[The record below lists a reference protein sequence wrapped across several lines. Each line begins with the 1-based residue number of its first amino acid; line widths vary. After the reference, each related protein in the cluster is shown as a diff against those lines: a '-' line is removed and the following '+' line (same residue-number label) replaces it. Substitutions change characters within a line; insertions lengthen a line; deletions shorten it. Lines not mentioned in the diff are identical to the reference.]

1 MSSLKYN
8 LCSAYLQIVDNKLA
22 KQKKF
27 LQEFVIDIFDEP
39 FNLLDSSMSANV
51 NPKKYFAE
59 VNNRVNSL
67 FKYAD
72 MLNLYPV
79 FLTVTCPPRFHL
91 NSNSYDGSS
100 VKESVKYLSTRWASF
115 LRLKIFKNI
124 KNAVNHNMIYIR
136 VLEPH
141 KDGTPHCHVLMFI
154 PKNFILPVK
163 KVFKRH
169 FSSDGATRNA
179 NNEAFKYTWSGHAGG
194 AIAYILKYINKTF
207 KHALEDKMTL
217 EAYYYAFH
225 SIRRF
230 TTSQTLLPLYV
241 HRRIKQHE
249 KFRDFIWTTLKYK
262 DGTIYHIFDKKVFL
276 YRYMTEDDGL
286 QEDVLYSRS
295 PDLDQLFPKKK
306 VHVPSRIKKYSAI
319 SSSTKLKDSST
330 PVFMN
335 DKISDYVF
343 NYGRAFIPTKPFEEY
358 SNFVLLEYY
367 NNLDI
372 DHCDI
377 NHLIHIRNI
386 CVSRDLVCSD
396 PILKD
401 QLFGFNDYKNLI
413 TFEV

>member
-8 LCSAYLQIVDNKLA
+8 LCASDLETVDNKLA

-67 FKYAD
+67 FKYSD

-79 FLTVTCPPRFHL
+79 FLTVTCPPRFHS

-241 HRRIKQHE
+241 HRRIKHNE
-249 KFRDFIWTTLKYK
+249 KFRDFIWSTLKYK

-286 QEDVLYSRS
+286 QEDVIYSRS
-295 PDLDQLFPKKK
+295 PDLDQLFPKKIT
-306 VHVPSRIKKYSAI
+306 H
-319 SSSTKLKDSST
+319 T
-330 PVFMN
+330 PVVIKSSRKSQPPSIFIN
-335 DKISDYVF
+335 DRLSEYVF
-343 NYGRAFIPTKPFEEY
+343 NHNRFYVAKKPFEEY
-358 SNFVLLEYY
+358 SNFAILEYY
-367 NNLDI
+367 NNLDV

-386 CVSRDLVCSD
+386 CVSRELVNSD

>member
-8 LCSAYLQIVDNKLA
+8 LCASDLKIVDNKLA

-79 FLTVTCPPRFHL
+79 FLTVTCPPRFHS

-207 KHALEDKMTL
+207 KHALDDKMTL

-241 HRRIKQHE
+241 HRRIKHNE
-249 KFRDFIWTTLKYK
+249 KFRDFIWSTLKYK

-286 QEDVLYSRS
+286 QEDVIYSRS
-295 PDLDQLFPKKK
+295 PVLDELFPKKITHTPK
-306 VHVPSRIKKYSAI
+306 SIKAFR
-319 SSSTKLKDSST
+319 DT
-330 PVFMN
+330 PKPLIYIN
-335 DKISDYVF
+335 DRLTDYVF
-343 NYGRAFIPTKPFEEY
+343 NHNRFFVAKKPFEKY
-358 SNFVLLEYY
+358 SNYSILEYY
-367 NNLDI
+367 NNLDV

-386 CVSRDLVCSD
+386 CVSRGLIDSD

-413 TFEV
+413 TFD

>member
-8 LCSAYLQIVDNKLA
+8 LCSADLQIVDNKLA

-169 FSSDGATRNA
+169 FSLDGATRNA

-241 HRRIKQHE
+241 HRRIKHNE
-249 KFRDFIWTTLKYK
+249 KFRDFIWSTLKYK

-286 QEDVLYSRS
+286 QEDVIYSRS
-295 PDLDQLFPKKK
+295 PDLDDLFPKKITHTPK
-306 VHVPSRIKKYSAI
+306 SIKAFR
-319 SSSTKLKDSST
+319 DT
-330 PVFMN
+330 PKPLIYIN
-335 DKISDYVF
+335 DRLTDYVF
-343 NYGRAFIPTKPFEEY
+343 NHNRFFVAKKPF
-358 SNFVLLEYY
+358 
-367 NNLDI
+367 
-372 DHCDI
+372 
-377 NHLIHIRNI
+377 
-386 CVSRDLVCSD
+386 
-396 PILKD
+396 
-401 QLFGFNDYKNLI
+401 
-413 TFEV
+413 

>member
-8 LCSAYLQIVDNKLA
+8 LCAADLKIVDLKLS

-27 LQEFVIDIFDEP
+27 LEEFVIDIFEEP

-79 FLTVTCPPRFHL
+79 FLTVTCPPRFHS
-91 NSNSYDGSS
+91 NSNAYDGSS

-124 KNAVNHNMIYIR
+124 KKAVSHNMIYIR

-179 NNEAFKYTWSGHAGG
+179 NKEAFKYTWSGHAGG

-207 KHALEDKMTL
+207 KHALVDKMTL

-295 PDLDQLFPKKK
+295 PDLDQLFPKKTT
-306 VHVPSRIKKYSAI
+306 HVPISIK
-319 SSSTKLKDSST
+319 STRKAPPPSI
-330 PVFMN
+330 FIN
-335 DKISDYVF
+335 DRLSEYVF
-343 NYGRAFIPTKPFEEY
+343 NHNRFYVAKKPFEQY
-358 SNFVLLEYY
+358 SNFAILEYY
-367 NNLDI
+367 NNLDV

-386 CVSRDLVCSD
+386 CVSRGLVNSD

-401 QLFGFNDYKNLI
+401 QLFGFEDYKSLI
-413 TFEV
+413 TFEG